1 MKETTDL
8 INANIKNLTS
18 LWETVGISFDSYYKT
33 PDFEYCEIKDSEWPN
48 KLWLYQNITQGTIDL
63 IKEKLA
69 STPSNITLPIWN
81 IYDKNEDTI
90 LELNG
95 FSLKFEQ
102 VGMSLKLDKYFD
114 VKSDMKI
121 QLVTNDTEAKL
132 WSELFIKSF
141 GYKTSSETIIKTL
154 NEINYYIAYHDG
166 IAVGTAILH
175 KTNNVMGIHSVGI
188 PPEMRRRGYA
198 EQIMKLLINQSIKI
212 NSDYITLQ
220 SSDMGKGLYLKLGFE
235 EQFTIKNYALQQ
247 RV

>member
-18 LWETVGISFDSYYKT
+18 LWETVGISFDSHYKT
-33 PDFEYCEIKDSEWPN
+33 LDFEYCEIKDSEWPN
-48 KLWLYQNITQGTIDL
+48 RLWLDQNITQGTIDL

-69 STPSNITLPIWN
+69 TIPSNITLPIWN
-81 IYDKNEDTI
+81 IYDKNEDII

-95 FSLKFEQ
+95 FNLKFEQ
-102 VGMSLKLDKYFD
+102 VGMSLKLDKSFD
-114 VKSDMKI
+114 IKSDVKI
-121 QLVTNDTEAKL
+121 QLVTNDIEAKL
-132 WSELFIKSF
+132 WSALFRKSF

-154 NEINYYIAYHDG
+154 NEINYYIAYHNG

-198 EQIMKLLINQSIKI
+198 EQIMKLLINITVE
-212 NSDYITLQ
+212 NRNEHITLQ
-220 SSDMGKGLYLKLGFE
+220 ASNMGKNLYLKLGFE
-235 EQFTIKNYALQQ
+235 EQFLIKNYVLQ
-247 RV
+247 

>member
-1 MKETTDL
+1 MKEITKL

-18 LWETVGISFDSYYKT
+18 LWETVGISFDSFYKT

-48 KLWLYQNITQGTIDL
+48 RLWLDQNITQATIDL

-69 STPSNITLPIWN
+69 TIPSNITLPIWN
-81 IYDKNEDTI
+81 IYDKKEDTI

-95 FSLKFEQ
+95 FNLKFEQ
-102 VGMSLKLDKYFD
+102 VGMSLKLDKSFD
-114 VKSDMKI
+114 IKSNVKI
-121 QLVTNDTEAKL
+121 QLVTTDTEAKL

-154 NEINYYIAYHDG
+154 NEINYYIAYHDSL
-166 IAVGTAILH
+166 AVGTAIMH

-198 EQIMKLLINQSIKI
+198 EQIMKLLINIAVE
-212 NSDYITLQ
+212 NRNEYITLQ
-220 SSDMGKGLYLKLGFE
+220 ASNMGKNLYLKLGFE
-235 EQFTIKNYALQQ
+235 EQFLIKNYVLQQ
-247 RV
+247 CF

>member
-18 LWETVGISFDSYYKT
+18 LWKTAGISFDSYYKT

-48 KLWLYQNITQGTIDL
+48 RLWLDQNITQATIDL

-69 STPSNITLPIWN
+69 TTPSIITLPIWN
-81 IYDKNEDTI
+81 IYDKNEDAI
-90 LELNG
+90 LEFNG
-95 FSLKFEQ
+95 FKLKFEQ
-102 VGMSLKLDKYFD
+102 VGMSLTLDKSFD
-114 VKSDMKI
+114 IKSDMKI
-121 QLVTNDTEAKL
+121 QPVTKDTEAKL

-154 NEINYYIAYHDG
+154 NKINYYIAYHDG

-175 KTNNVMGIHSVGI
+175 KTNNIMGIHSVGI

-198 EQIMKLLINQSIKI
+198 EKIMKLLINIAVE
-212 NSDYITLQ
+212 NRNEHITLQ
-220 SSDMGKGLYLKLGFE
+220 ASNMGKNLYLKLGFE
-235 EQFTIKNYALQQ
+235 EQFFIKSYALQQ
-247 RV
+247 RI